1 MQTKSMRLHLAIYA
15 VSAALVTTP
24 VQAEESGHDQ
34 TRGGFDALSREMST
48 CAAYFSLLSSIIE
61 NAEGPAA
68 KVETA
73 QRIKSIGQTLLT
85 QSINVA
91 NLIGVTDNTVME
103 RVQAALKEMVNAV
116 NADPPNSLATMYTK
130 YGRPCDD
137 LLQNASRRFAD
148 LIARDEQEFGAGERY
163 CTYCSLV
170 VILASLTVA
179 YVEE

>member
-15 VSAALVTTP
+15 ISGALVTTSL
-24 VQAEESGHDQ
+24 QAGESSHDQ
-34 TRGGFDALSREMST
+34 NRAGFDALSREMST

-73 QRIKSIGQTLLT
+73 QRVKSIGQTLLT

-91 NLIGVTDNTVME
+91 NLIGMGDKTVME
-103 RVQAALKEMVNAV
+103 RVQAALKEMVKTV
-116 NADPPNSLATMYTK
+116 NADPHNSLATMYTK
-130 YGRPCDD
+130 YGQPCDE

-148 LIARDEQEFGAGERY
+148 LIARNEQEF
-163 CTYCSLV
+163 
-170 VILASLTVA
+170 
-179 YVEE
+179 